1 MVDILV
7 ASPNRRDRVN
17 RAMVRATLER
27 HGVDPDADVAALTAA
42 IEARGWVVRVEKG
55 YVEGRGHHYRALAS
69 QPAPDIHPAFGITL
83 QFSGEALARQAALVR
98 VLAKILA
105 REERPDPGATGLTRG
120 RRR

>member
-17 RAMVRATLER
+17 RAMGRATLER
-27 HGVDPDADVAALTAA
+27 HGVAPDADVAALTAA

-69 QPAPDIHPAFGITL
+69 QPAPHTSPRAGV
-83 QFSGEALARQAALVR
+83 RMRVRLV
-98 VLAKILA
+98 
-105 REERPDPGATGLTRG
+105 PQGCLTA
-120 RRR
+120 

>member
-27 HGVDPDADVAALTAA
+27 HGVAPDADVAALTAA

-55 YVEGRGHHYRALAS
+55 YVEGRGHHDRALAS

-83 QFSGEALARQAALVR
+83 QLSGEALARQAALVR

>member
-1 MVDILV
+1 M
-7 ASPNRRDRVN
+7 N

-27 HGVDPDADVAALTAA
+27 HGLDPDADVAALTAA
-42 IEARGWVVRVEKG
+42 IEGRGWDVRVEKH
-55 YVEGRGHHYRALAS
+55 YIEGQGPRYRALAS
-69 QPAPDIHPAFGITL
+69 RPAPDIHPALGIRL
-83 QFSGEALARQAALVR
+83 QLSAEAPVRQAALVR

>member
-27 HGVDPDADVAALTAA
+27 HGVAPDADVAALTAA

-69 QPAPDIHPAFGITL
+69 QPAFGITL